1 MRIMTLRSRV
11 FLGAGLMLAL
21 IIAGF
26 WFGIRPLV
34 ADAIIEER
42 MTVVNQFHGYFLD
55 QNDRFFE
62 DAVKTSSQLKD
73 WLGAGPEA
81 YRSAFIFSVN
91 LNKTLITQEVVAPGE
106 PDALSSKN
114 NDYKGPI
121 PEFTALTF
129 TESDSGLAYCW
140 SKPEQDLFLFVIREY
155 ATVNEIRVVVYTCFD
170 ASAIISQLKAYN
182 LGIPYSLTFS
192 DPSSI
197 IYSTHKQ
204 GSIRSFDSGSGT
216 QIQTEKTD
224 SGSVFLL
231 TGRFQTFPFG
241 LAIGVAEQDITAPV
255 ERLFF
260 LVLGLLILLSAVF
273 FAGFQFYFVA
283 ITKPVRELVASIEPI
298 QKLKFSAPIP
308 EIKLAELKP
317 IASALESMRT
327 ILDEYDRMKTQ
338 KLILAESRN
347 QFMIN
352 YIDDFLAIANE
363 TGEFHFLNQKMQDL
377 LSHHNLLKPSYSM
390 AEMVNLL
397 SVNHVKQPVHVDHS
411 DHEYNIS
418 VQQGESKLATGETT
432 RDLICRYQFVQI
444 REKISEKMLGS
455 LLILHDLTEDRALE
469 ELKRDMMNIMVH
481 ELRNPITSIIGF
493 SDIMLDDG
501 DLDEEKSKYVDI
513 IRKSGEKLSALI
525 NRFLDVQRLESGKM
539 DIQFSQVNLKATV
552 EDLVMNFLPQLE
564 EKELK
569 VNLSAGNEI
578 PFIAASPELMS
589 EAVQNL
595 LSNAIKYGDP
605 GRTIDIKL
613 IAQPNAVTFSI
624 TDHGYGIP
632 PSEQSRLFTKFFR
645 VKSNEKAYKQVGTG
659 LGLAYVK
666 EIISRHNGNITLES
680 SKEIGCR
687 FTITL
692 PTHQDQPIED

>member
-1 MRIMTLRSRV
+1 MTLRSRV

-26 WFGIRPLV
+26 WFGIRPMV
-34 ADAIIEER
+34 ANAIIEER

-62 DAVKTSSQLKD
+62 DARKTAFQLKD
-73 WLGAGPEA
+73 WLGSGPEA

-91 LNKTLITQEVVAPGE
+91 LNKTLITQEVIAPGE

-114 NDYKGPI
+114 NDYTGPI

-140 SKPEQDLFLFVIREY
+140 SKPDQDLFLFVIREY
-155 ATVNEIRVVVYTCFD
+155 TTVNEIRVVVYTCFD
-170 ASAIISQLKAYN
+170 ASYIIGQLKSYN
-182 LGIPYSLTFS
+182 LGIPYSLSFS
-192 DPSSI
+192 DPTSV

-204 GSIRSFDSGSGT
+204 ASLRTFNSGAGT
-216 QIQTEKTD
+216 QIQTEESD
-224 SGSVFLL
+224 SGKIFLL
-231 TGRFQTFPFG
+231 TGQFQTFPFG
-241 LAIGVAEQDITAPV
+241 LAIGVAEHDITAPV
-255 ERLFF
+255 DRLFL

-298 QKLKFSAPIP
+298 QKLKFSAPIADV
-308 EIKLAELKP
+308 KFAELKP

-411 DHEYNIS
+411 DLEYNIS

-444 REKISEKMLGS
+444 REKISDKMLGS

-469 ELKRDMMNIMVH
+469 ELKKDMMNIMVH

-501 DLDEEKSKYVDI
+501 GLDEERTKYIDI

-525 NRFLDVQRLESGKM
+525 NRFLDVQRLESGKI

-552 EDLVMNFLPQLE
+552 EDLVMNFIPQLE

-569 VNLSAGNEI
+569 VNLSVGNEI
-578 PFIAASPELMS
+578 PFVEASPELMS

-632 PSEQSRLFTKFFR
+632 ASEQSRLFTKFFR

-692 PTHQDQPIED
+692 PTRQEKTFEN

>member
-1 MRIMTLRSRV
+1 MRNMTLRSRV

-26 WFGIRPLV
+26 WFGIRPMV
-34 ADAIIEER
+34 ASAIIEER

-62 DAVKTSSQLKD
+62 DARKTASQLKD

-81 YRSAFIFSVN
+81 YKSAFAFSVN

-114 NDYKGPI
+114 NDYTGPV

-140 SKPEQDLFLFVIREY
+140 SKPDQDLFLFVIREY
-155 ATVNEIRVVVYTCFD
+155 STVNDIRVVVYTCFD
-170 ASAIISQLKAYN
+170 ASEIVGQLKSYN

-192 DPSSI
+192 DPASV
-197 IYSTHKQ
+197 IYSTHLQ
-204 GSIRSFDSGSGT
+204 ASLRTFTTGAGT
-216 QIQTEKTD
+216 QIQTEESD
-224 SGSVFLL
+224 SGKIFVL
-231 TGRFQTFPFG
+231 TGQFQTFPFG
-241 LAIGVAEQDITAPV
+241 LAIAVSEHEITAPV
-255 ERLFF
+255 DRLFY
-260 LVLGLLILLSAVF
+260 LVLGLLIILSGVF

-298 QKLKFSAPIP
+298 QKLKFSSPIADV
-308 EIKLAELKP
+308 KLNELKP

-397 SVNHVKQPVHVDHS
+397 AVNHTKLPVHVDHS
-411 DHEYNIS
+411 DQEYNIS

-432 RDLICRYQFVQI
+432 RDLICKYQFVQI
-444 REKISEKMLGS
+444 HEKISEKMLGS

-469 ELKRDMMNIMVH
+469 ELKKDMMNIMVH

-525 NRFLDVQRLESGKM
+525 NRFLDVQRLESGKI

-552 EDLVMNFLPQLE
+552 EDLVMNFIPQLE

-578 PFIAASPELMS
+578 PFVEASPELMS

-632 PSEQSRLFTKFFR
+632 ASEQSRLFTKFFR

-692 PTHQDQPIED
+692 PTRQEKSFEN